1 VIDKKVALITTT
13 INVPTVLE
21 RYVIDWKRDSDEDL
35 EIIVAGDVQTPAETQ
50 EYVEGVLDGTYIGID
65 TSNATRWR
73 SHYVIG
79 TRSIQ
84 RRNLALLHAISIGAD
99 VIITVD
105 DDNLPSDHYVRR
117 MLNRLG
123 AKRQSLWTSPNG
135 WFNPGGLLSPPT
147 WARGFPI
154 HERSTTPGAML
165 GVCGP
170 GGHRLVLGSTHR
182 PSVDPTDVDSVAVVN
197 GLTTGDP
204 DVDAFER
211 LANQPWA
218 THVMAS
224 QNMVLNTGTWAP
236 INTQNTGFTREAAPL
251 FQVMCGVGRYDDIL
265 ASYVARAVLDSFHM
279 HVSYGHPTTHS
290 VRNEHDL
297 IKDLEN
303 ELFGYR
309 VTPLFCE
316 RLRSVTMTGSVIN
329 RLADAYEFVRDLLPA
344 HTKDANDVWLDD
356 VETALKEGDH

>member
-1 VIDKKVALITTT
+1 MIDKKVALITTT

-35 EIIVAGDVQTPAETQ
+35 EIIVAGDVQTPTEAQ
-50 EYVEGVLDGTYIGID
+50 EYVEETLDGAYIGIN
-65 TSNATRWR
+65 TPNATRWR
-73 SHYVIG
+73 SHDVIG
-79 TRSIQ
+79 LRSIQ

-105 DDNLPSDHYVRR
+105 DDNSPSEHYVRR
-117 MLNRLG
+117 MLDELYC
-123 AKRQSLWTSPNG
+123 ARQSLWTSPNG

-154 HERSTTPGAML
+154 HERSTTPGVML
-165 GVCGP
+165 GVRG
-170 GGHRLVLGSTHR
+170 
-182 PSVDPTDVDSVAVVN
+182 PTDVDSVAVVN

-211 LANQPWA
+211 LANKPWA

-224 QNMVLNTGTWAP
+224 QNMVLNAGTWAP
-236 INTQNTGFTREAAPL
+236 INTQNTGFVRIVAPL

-265 ASYVARAVLDSFHM
+265 ASYVARAVFDSFHV

-290 VRNEHDL
+290 VRNEHNL
-297 IKDLEN
+297 ITDLER

-309 VTPLFCE
+309 ITLEFCE
-316 RLRSVTMTGSVIN
+316 RLRSATMVGSVVN
-329 RLADAYEFVRDLLPA
+329 RLADAYELVRDLLPA
-344 HTKDANDVWLDD
+344 HTQDANDVWIDD
-356 VETALKEGDH
+356 VNTALKEGDH